1 MNHEE
6 ENNNQ
11 APTVATPPPFRP
23 GEDAAE
29 AQQSAASPS
38 MADRIAAMALDE
50 ETTIRLQ
57 QLTQGIDESSISPEL
72 LTTLAQGITHDTDVD
87 NADAAGYLRGR
98 NENIEAVM
106 HPQPQADEQ
115 LPQSTPVFPRYTR
128 RSIWER

>member
-11 APTVATPPPFRP
+11 APTMATPPPFRP
-23 GEDAAE
+23 REDAAE
-29 AQQSAASPS
+29 AQQPVASPS

-115 LPQSTPVFPRYTR
+115 LPQSTPVFPCYTR